1 MNQNKAKMVTI
12 PLKGGA
18 KKVPRLTPRHMIA
31 LGDKIYEEQRSQLLE
46 DLEDAGCTTAERRD
60 SLGLIK
66 RGVAGSLLEYVWTMR
81 GALEVI
87 SIAVDKDSDDI
98 ADDIEATL
106 DEIIG
111 LAIDLLGYRVDPDD
125 VDDSGDDAKKK

>member
-31 LGDKIYEEQRSQLLE
+31 LGDKCYDEQRSQLLE

-60 SLGLIK
+60 SLGLMK

-111 LAIDLLGYRVDPDD
+111 LAIDLLGYRVDTDD
-125 VDDSGDDAKKK
+125 TDDTTDDTKKK